1 MLRFE
6 LTSRVRDAVDRLS
19 AGGRLPLPSS
29 VAEPNVSEPKNK
41 THGDFTT
48 NYALLIAKEVQLS
61 PPQIGQL
68 IAAELSHDDAIESA
82 QVAGPGFVN
91 ITLSQNFLSKWL
103 ARALEENALLS
114 SIQSKSP
121 ERFLIEFVSVN
132 PNGPIHIGHGRG
144 AAFGDTLAR
153 ILESVGNHVER
164 EFYVND
170 GVNSLQ
176 MQKFALS
183 VQAHYRKKIGLDF
196 EFPEDGYKGDY
207 VEIIAEDILKTYGSG
222 HGDDGL
228 DFFQPLS
235 QNLMIE
241 QQKKDL
247 ERFGVRFDH
256 WFSEQSLHDSGEVA
270 SAILKLQ
277 EHGYIYEKDSALWF
291 KSTAFGDDKDRCVIR
306 ANGAPTYI
314 ASDIAYHMDKFDRG
328 FDHLINVWGAD
339 HHGYVMRTKAAIEAM
354 GYPQDKLEIIITQ
367 IVRFL
372 SEGKV
377 VPMRKRDGE
386 LYFLRD
392 LMDEVG
398 EDVARFFYLMRSID
412 THMDFDL
419 DLAKEHS
426 EKNPV
431 YYVQYAHARICS
443 LLNKAADSGLT
454 PNTAGAE
461 LLREAPERDLIL
473 FIWELPY
480 EILRICEDRGVHR
493 LTTYALDLARRYH
506 NFYDRCRIIGAET
519 KALSQARLS
528 LCLATKNA
536 LSKTLGMLGITAPES
551 M

>member
-1 MLRFE
+1 
-6 LTSRVRDAVDRLS
+6 VRLCADGRLS
-19 AGGRLPLPSS
+19 LPEKVSS
-29 VAEPNVSEPKNK
+29 PDISEPKNK
-41 THGDFTT
+41 SHGDFTT
-48 NYALLIAKEVQLS
+48 NYALLIAKEAKLA

-68 IAAELSHDDAIESA
+68 LAEELNHDDAIENA

-91 ITLSQNFLSKWL
+91 IKLSQGFLSKWL
-103 ARALEENALLS
+103 RLALDEKALLS
-114 SIQSKSP
+114 SIQSPSP

-132 PNGPIHIGHGRG
+132 PNGPIHVGHGRG

-153 ILESVGNHVER
+153 ILESIGNDVDR

-183 VQAHYRKKIGLDF
+183 VRAHYRKKLGLDA

-207 VEIIAEDILKTYGSG
+207 VETIAEDILENYGTNHAD
-222 HGDDGL
+222 HGL
-228 DFFQPLS
+228 EFFQPIS
-235 QNLMIE
+235 QDLMID
-241 QQKKDL
+241 QQRKDL
-247 ERFGVRFDH
+247 ERFGVRFDR
-256 WFSEQSLHDSGEVA
+256 WFSEQSLHDSGEVS
-270 SAILKLQ
+270 SAVSKLQ
-277 EHGYIYEKDSALWF
+277 ERGYVYEKDSALWLR
-291 KSTAFGDDKDRCVIR
+291 STDFGDDKDRCIIR

-328 FDHLINVWGAD
+328 FDYLINVWGAD
-339 HHGYVMRTKAAIEAM
+339 HHGYVMRTKAALNAM
-354 GYPQDKLEIIITQ
+354 GYPPDKLEIIITQ
-367 IVRFL
+367 IVRFV
-372 SEGKV
+372 SHGKV

-386 LYFLRD
+386 LYCLRD

-398 EDVARFFYLMRSID
+398 PDVARFFYLMRSID

-443 LLNKAADSGLT
+443 LLRKAAENEIT
-454 PNTAGAE
+454 PNADGAH
-461 LLREAPERDLIL
+461 LLTEDPERELII

-519 KALSQARLS
+519 VALSRARLS

-536 LSKTLGMLGITAPES
+536 LAKTLDILGITAPKS